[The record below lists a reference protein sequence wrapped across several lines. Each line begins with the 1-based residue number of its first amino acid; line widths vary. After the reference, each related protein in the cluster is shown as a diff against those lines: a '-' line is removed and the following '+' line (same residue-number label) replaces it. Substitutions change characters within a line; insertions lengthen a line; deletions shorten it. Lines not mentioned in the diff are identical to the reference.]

1 MPPEVEEGATE
12 TPSSVRDDL
21 LAAMKEHEGAD
32 ESASQT
38 SASTADNQ
46 RARGGDG
53 KFVAAAQGHASDSTQ
68 TSSPAAAKISS
79 AEVNDQQRIPAE
91 GKSAVVGTGEGS
103 TPISSAQ
110 PAPASWSNAVK
121 AKWAALDPEIRSEIV
136 KREADVHK
144 GFTKMDEE
152 RTFAKQ
158 MQQVVA
164 PYEAII
170 RAEGGT
176 VPTAVASVLNTAY
189 ILRTGDPQAK
199 ARAVAEVCQQYGV
212 DLNLVAQPQGQLP
225 PEVLGLRQELQEL
238 KGQWTQRQQQER
250 QQMESQVLNAV
261 ETFRQDPKHPH
272 FATVS
277 AQMGAL
283 MQAGQAETLEQAYE
297 MAIWANAEVRPQLLA
312 AQTAQL
318 TAPVLA
324 KQKIEKARAKGV
336 SVRGGPGGYTAP
348 ATNPNASVRES
359 LEAAMA
365 EVSGR
370 I

>member
-21 LAAMKEHEGAD
+21 LAAIKEHEEPAD
-32 ESASQT
+32 GQDVEPAPKEDPAKVEPSRDAS
-38 SASTADNQ
+38 
-46 RARGGDG
+46 G
-53 KFVAAAQGHASDSTQ
+53 KFASAKAPDETGTRPDITGSKSQPVAGRPVAANAAGHTEANAGVD
-68 TSSPAAAKISS
+68 PALAAAP
-79 AEVNDQQRIPAE
+79 PAW
-91 GKSAVVGTGEGS
+91 T
-103 TPISSAQ
+103 
-110 PAPASWSNAVK
+110 NATK
-121 AKWAALDPEIRSEIV
+121 AKWAGLDPEVRSEIL
-136 KREADVHK
+136 KREADVHR

-189 ILRTGDPQAK
+189 ILRTGDPQTK

-297 MAIWANAEVRPQLLA
+297 MAVWANPEVRTQLLA

-318 TAPVLA
+318 TAPAIA
-324 KQKIEKARAKGV
+324 KQKTEKARAKGV

-348 ATNPNASVRES
+348 AANPNASVRES